1 MLELYDNEEKK
12 EENKNAELTNLL
24 CMDAVSLWKSRML
37 DIVGYLDSS
46 PLFVLSPPVVL
57 SSGVHYS
64 TRIFPYVDLFR
75 VPLFRYLLFDLF
87 SSYVLSK
94 TRSSPSVYLS
104 GFLFP
109 FVANPYFPSSYPF
122 VFRCFC
128 GGCKSLVMSPRL
140 FFSVC
145 RMMLP
150 LSEATEELLF
160 LLRKE
165 TSSVVREFVS
175 LEEREEDGCYKEKL
189 EEIGILKSLKMVIET
204 MKEIENSIEM
214 PAIGESFVRE
224 ISRNFCEKEYDEK
237 TMKRRRKKKRKRGVG
252 GV

>member
-1 MLELYDNEEKK
+1 
-12 EENKNAELTNLL
+12 
-24 CMDAVSLWKSRML
+24 
-37 DIVGYLDSS
+37 
-46 PLFVLSPPVVL
+46 
-57 SSGVHYS
+57 
-64 TRIFPYVDLFR
+64 
-75 VPLFRYLLFDLF
+75 
-87 SSYVLSK
+87 
-94 TRSSPSVYLS
+94 
-104 GFLFP
+104 
-109 FVANPYFPSSYPF
+109 
-122 VFRCFC
+122 
-128 GGCKSLVMSPRL
+128 MSPRL